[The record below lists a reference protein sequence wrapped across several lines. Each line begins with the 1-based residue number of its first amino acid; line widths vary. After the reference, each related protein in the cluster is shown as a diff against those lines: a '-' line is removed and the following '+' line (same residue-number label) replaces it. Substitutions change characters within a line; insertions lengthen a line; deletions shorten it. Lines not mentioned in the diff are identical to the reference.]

1 MRRTAGSMPAARAA
15 SLCRRRLSSPK
26 QNGMTPGG
34 EHASAFV
41 PPSIVAP
48 TSVTDG
54 AGRFGLGG
62 QSDVRRQNHSPNQRR
77 HNH

>member
-26 QNGMTPGG
+26 QKGMTPGG
-34 EHASAFV
+34 EHAKAFV

-48 TSVTDG
+48 HQRDG
-54 AGRFGLGG
+54 RRSTMRRNDSLDVSGRNRWHIRG
-62 QSDVRRQNHSPNQRR
+62 NH
-77 HNH
+77 